1 MEPTLKLHPEHKCN
15 ELLCVHTG
23 KKGMHFFLESR
34 GKGPRSL
41 LGLTL
46 QDSLELNSWGEHLP
60 AQMRDSH
67 SNSCMQ
73 DKSERMGHFHQLCVW
88 VRFPCE
94 SRGQTRTPTPI
105 K

>member
-1 MEPTLKLHPEHKCN
+1 MSF
-15 ELLCVHTG
+15 CVCTQARRACSFFFREQG
-23 KKGMHFFLESR
+23 KRSAVLA
-34 GKGPRSL
+34 GP
-41 LGLTL
+41 L

-60 AQMRDSH
+60 VQMRDSH

-73 DKSERMGHFHQLCVW
+73 GKSERMGHFHQLCVW

-94 SRGQTRTPTPI
+94 SGGQTRTPTPI